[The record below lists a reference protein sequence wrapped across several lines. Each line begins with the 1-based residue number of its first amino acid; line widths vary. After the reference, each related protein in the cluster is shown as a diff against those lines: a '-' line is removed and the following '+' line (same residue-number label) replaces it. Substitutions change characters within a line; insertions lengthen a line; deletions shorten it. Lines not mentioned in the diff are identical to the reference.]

1 MLEKCLVG
9 NYINPTKIDASN
21 KTKTLS
27 TLNVLKT
34 LQIPILPTANLTAQN
49 SGNESFPSLDSYQS
63 LDRVTLVFYTKINQL
78 QNEHVVLDFDEKSGY
93 FVVDIYNFESV
104 YEYKIGNY

>member
-21 KTKTLS
+21 KTKTS

-34 LQIPILPTANLTAQN
+34 LQIPVLPTANLTLPKSEN
-49 SGNESFPSLDSYQS
+49 DTFPVLDSYQS

-78 QNEHVVLDFDEKSGY
+78 YNEHIIFDIDEKTGY
-93 FVVDIYNFESV
+93 LIVDIYNFESV
-104 YEYKIGNY
+104 YEFKIGNRF